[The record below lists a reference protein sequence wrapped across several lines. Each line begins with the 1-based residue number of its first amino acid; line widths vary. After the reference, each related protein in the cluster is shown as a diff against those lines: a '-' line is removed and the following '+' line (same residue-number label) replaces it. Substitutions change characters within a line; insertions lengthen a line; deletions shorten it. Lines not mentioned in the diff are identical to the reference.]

1 MRTIVS
7 CVTTIQPLLGKIELV
22 VSHKSSVSSGID
34 TNIELN
40 KFITWNLVSRLAS
53 LKLNLLHIGGESFG
67 EVQSRF
73 LHWSYLSQRSFT
85 TRQLVKSKLYQL
97 CHRQSYPNEIKADS
111 DSKYLRSN
119 SQFLVKCN
127 QGNQPSLVFLE
138 LENFVLDLSLIPAQP
153 KFGIINVLIEIP
165 AGSKNKYEFDK
176 DLNAIALD
184 RVLSSSV
191 QYPYDYGFIP
201 NTLGNDGDPLDGMVI
216 IDQPTFPGCVIAAR
230 PIGML
235 EMIDGGDRD
244 EKILCVADKDP
255 RYAHVKSLKDI
266 PQHRLDEIS
275 EFFKT
280 YKNLEKKVTEILGWK
295 DVDAVMPLVQE
306 CVAAAKK

>member
-1 MRTIVS
+1 
-7 CVTTIQPLLGKIELV
+7 
-22 VSHKSSVSSGID
+22 
-34 TNIELN
+34 
-40 KFITWNLVSRLAS
+40 
-53 LKLNLLHIGGESFG
+53 
-67 EVQSRF
+67 
-73 LHWSYLSQRSFT
+73 
-85 TRQLVKSKLYQL
+85 
-97 CHRQSYPNEIKADS
+97 
-111 DSKYLRSN
+111 
-119 SQFLVKCN
+119 
-127 QGNQPSLVFLE
+127 
-138 LENFVLDLSLIPAQP
+138 LENFILDLTLIPAQP
-153 KFGIINVLIEIP
+153 KSGIINVLIEIP

-176 DLNAIALD
+176 DMNAMALD

-201 NTLGNDGDPLDGMVI
+201 NTLGNDGDPLDGIVMM
-216 IDQPTFPGCVIAAR
+216 DQPTFPGCVIAAR

-244 EKILCVADKDP
+244 EKILCVPDKDP
-255 RYAHVKSLKDI
+255 RYANVKSLKDV